1 MDGQG
6 NECDYYCP
14 DGSYVFSTTDLSA
27 NPHVSIFTCFW
38 VMLITITTVGYG
50 DVFPVTLQG
59 RIVAILAMIFGI
71 IYTAMPLAIVG
82 SFFFDAY
89 DKQKKAV
96 QTPEKLMSST
106 RTRIPAHAAPAIE
119 RWLSGDRSTEG
130 MAFKTLTQ
138 KIRDDVDMMLC
149 NPKSK
154 KKKKKKSAFG
164 NLLGTLGAKKNV
176 EGQPSMSTPVPV
188 GPRAHDHGDE
198 NQKGGDLEAGTTASK
213 YAASPANGKPLA
225 TPESQ
230 QLQETKAA
238 EAAAAQKKAA
248 EEARKPVPPPNIL
261 PLVLKR
267 VKRYAEHQQR
277 MVLAVG
283 RVVHYMIAERQNAD
297 ILDDHSSE
305 SNMMHH

>member
-1 MDGQG
+1 M
-6 NECDYYCP
+6 
-14 DGSYVFSTTDLSA
+14 FATDDLTG
-27 NPHVSIFTCFW
+27 NPHVSIFSCFW

-89 DKQKKAV
+89 DKQKKAT

-106 RTRIPAHAAPAIE
+106 RTRIPQHAAPAID

-130 MAFKTLTQ
+130 LAFKTLTQ
-138 KIRDDVDMMLC
+138 KIRDDVDIMLSK
-149 NPKSK
+149 PKVK
-154 KKKKKKSAFG
+154 PKKKKSAFG
-164 NLLGTLGAKKNV
+164 SFLGSLGAKKTAA
-176 EGQPSMSTPVPV
+176 EKPPASTPVPV
-188 GPRAHDHGDE
+188 GPHAHDHDDQ
-198 NQKGGDLEAGTTASK
+198 NKKGGDLEAGTTASK
-213 YAASPANGKPLA
+213 YAASPANGKPLV
-225 TPESQ
+225 TPESE
-230 QLQETKAA
+230 QLRETKAA

-248 EEARKPVPPPNIL
+248 EERRKPVPAPNIL

-277 MVLAVG
+277 MILGVG
-283 RVVHYMIAERQNAD
+283 RVVHYMIAERQNTD
-297 ILDDHSSE
+297 VLDDHGSDG
-305 SNMMHH
+305 NMMHH